1 MTKSRG
7 INRPKALWT
16 PEQDE
21 ILQARY
27 PHELTENLTGI
38 LDKTVLQIYSRAVKF
53 KLKKTAEFL
62 ASRLSGRLD
71 GIKGSD
77 TRFQKGHNTWNK
89 DMKGLMIGGE
99 ATQFKPGQMPHN
111 HLPVGTVV
119 KDTEG
124 YMKVKVAEPK
134 QWEFLHIKT
143 WREAHGPISKGS
155 AVIFKDKNR
164 ENCALDNLELV
175 TRAELMR
182 RNSYHNYGKE
192 IAQLVQLKGAI
203 TRQINKRERNHK

>member
-7 INRPKALWT
+7 INRPKARWM

-21 ILQARY
+21 ILHARY
-27 PHELTENLTGI
+27 PHELTENLTGV

-77 TRFQKGHNTWNK
+77 TRFQKGHTTWNK
-89 DMKGLMIGGE
+89 DMKGLMVGGE

-119 KDTEG
+119 RDTEG
-124 YMKVKVAEPK
+124 YMKIKVAEPK
-134 QWEFLHIKT
+134 QWEYLHTKT
-143 WREAHGPISKGS
+143 WREAHGPIPKGR
-155 AVIFKDKNR
+155 ALVFKDSNR
-164 ENCALDNLELV
+164 ENCALDNLELI